1 MTDPFLTLG
10 IEPDAEDATVEAA
23 YRAAIKRCP
32 PERDA
37 AAFQAL
43 REAYERVRT
52 RDDRIAYRLFDTEPP
67 AAIDIIRQAAT
78 HGSNADAADP
88 AVSQAASRPTPALFA
103 ALLRG
108 ED

>member
-10 IEPDAEDATVEAA
+10 IEPDADDASVEAA

-32 PERDA
+32 PERDPV
-37 AAFQAL
+37 AFQSL
-43 REAYERVRT
+43 RAAYERIRT
-52 RDDRIAYRLFDTEPP
+52 EEDRSAYHLFDTEPP

-78 HGSNADAADP
+78 QRSNTEAARP
-88 AVSQAASRPTPALFA
+88 APELFA